1 MVQRRSARWVMN
13 KYRQGPDITGP
24 TSMINDLGWPLLIT
38 CRKISRL
45 SLMYKMA
52 NNYVLMSYNS
62 PLTSH
67 PYSLKSIHP
76 HAFIPLDRLPV
87 RLYYSTSFFPR
98 TVTEWNALPLSVF
111 PDKPSLDAFKAS
123 MWEQA
128 P

>member
-1 MVQRRSARWVMN
+1 MTPKKLINSIEMVQRRSTRWVMN

-38 CRKISRL
+38 RRKISRL

-62 PLTSH
+62 LLTPH
-67 PYSLKSIHP
+67 PYSLKSMHP

-87 RLYYSTSFFPR
+87 RLYY
-98 TVTEWNALPLSVF
+98 
-111 PDKPSLDAFKAS
+111 
-123 MWEQA
+123 
-128 P
+128 